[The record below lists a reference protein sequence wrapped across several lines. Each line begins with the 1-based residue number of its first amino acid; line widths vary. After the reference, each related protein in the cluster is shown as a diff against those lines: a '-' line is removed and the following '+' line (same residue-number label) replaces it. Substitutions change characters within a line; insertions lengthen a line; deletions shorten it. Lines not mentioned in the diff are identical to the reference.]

1 MATAY
6 DKEGKV
12 MAYPEV
18 DFLYLSEKDMI
29 KAGVTDMSK
38 CIDAMEEVLK
48 CLSIGD
54 FVMGG
59 ENHSSHGTMV
69 TFPKESPFP
78 NMPKDVGEA
87 RRFMAMPAYIGGS
100 FDMAGMKWYGSN
112 MANKN
117 VGLPR
122 SILMVMLNDKDTGA
136 PLALMSGNLISAY
149 RTGAIP
155 GVGMR
160 YLARK
165 DSKVCGIFGPGVMG
179 KTALDAFVA
188 TCPELDTVKIKGRG
202 QKSIDSFVAYV
213 KEKYPQ
219 FTTIKVCDT
228 LEEMVRDTDVMSFG
242 ASTGQDPTK
251 YALVK
256 EEWIKKGAFIVAP
269 SAIDFEDEFLAKRA
283 RLVVDSMGLYHAW
296 AEEYPY
302 PTFGPID
309 IVGCKFTDMIH
320 DGMITEDQISDMG
333 DILMGKKPKR
343 TSDDEI
349 VVYSVGG
356 MPVEDVAW
364 GKVIY
369 ENAKKMGLGVS
380 LNLWDVPYMA

>member
-1 MATAY
+1 M
-6 DKEGKV
+6 G
-12 MAYPEV
+12 YPNV

-29 KAGVTDMSK
+29 AAGVNDMAK

-48 CLSIGD
+48 CLSVGD
-54 FVMGG
+54 YVMGG

-69 TFPKESPFP
+69 TFPKTSPFP

-112 MANKN
+112 MANKE

-122 SILMVMLNDKDTGA
+122 SILMVVLNDKNTGA
-136 PLALMSGNLISAY
+136 PLAFMSGNLISAY
-149 RTGAIP
+149 RTGAVP

-165 DSKVCGIFGPGVMG
+165 DSRVCGIFGPGVMG
-179 KTALDAFVA
+179 KTALDAFVV
-188 TCPELDTVKIKGRG
+188 TCPELDTIKIKGRG
-202 QKSIDSFVAYV
+202 QKSIDSFIEYV
-213 KEKYPQ
+213 KEHYPQ
-219 FTTIKVCDT
+219 FTTITVCDT
-228 LEEMVRDTDVMSFG
+228 LEEMVRDSDVMAFA
-242 ASTGQDPTK
+242 ASTGQDASQ

-256 EEWIKKGAFIVAP
+256 EEWIKKGAFLVCP
-269 SAIDFEDEFLAKRA
+269 SAIDFEDDFLANRA

-296 AEEYPY
+296 ADEYPY

-309 IVGCKFTDMIH
+309 IVGCKYTDMVH
-320 DGMITEDQISDMG
+320 EGLITEDRIDDMG
-333 DILMGKKPKR
+333 DIILGKKPAR

-369 ENAKKMGLGVS
+369 ENAKKLGLGVS
-380 LNLWDVPYMA
+380 LNLWDKPYMA